1 MKIHEKVIK
10 FREERGWSQEVLEE
24 KSEIPLVYID
34 LLEKGRF
41 SPSEMEIERL
51 EEVFG
56 LDPGTLVDDEE

>member
-10 FREERGWSQEVLEE
+10 FREERGWSQEMLEE
-24 KSEIPLVYID
+24 KSDIPLVYID

-56 LDPGTLVDDEE
+56 LEPGTLADDEE

>member
-1 MKIHEKVIK
+1 MKIYEKVIK
-10 FREERGWSQEVLEE
+10 FREERGWSKEMLEE

-56 LDPGTLVDDEE
+56 LEPGTLADDEE